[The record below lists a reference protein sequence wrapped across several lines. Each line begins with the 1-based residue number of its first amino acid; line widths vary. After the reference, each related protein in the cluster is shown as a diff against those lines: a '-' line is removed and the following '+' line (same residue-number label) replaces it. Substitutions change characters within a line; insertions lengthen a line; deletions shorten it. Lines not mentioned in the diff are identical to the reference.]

1 MQHYFS
7 WTLKLRGKKYRSK
20 TDLSDLPDIDDE
32 LQVAV
37 VADAITGQIREAL
50 RQIYLSTA
58 QTKKG
63 DE

>member
-7 WTLKLRGKKYRSK
+7 WTLKLHGKKYRSK

-50 RQIYLSTA
+50 RQIYLATA

-63 DE
+63 GE